1 MDVEI
6 TLLTTTS
13 TQDEFGVWR
22 ESVTPRTVLAQL
34 SSVTRNEFF
43 QAGQMGLSPEF
54 VFSVFMG
61 EYKGERTLIY
71 NGKKYGIYRTYLT
84 TNDYI
89 ELYAEQK
96 AGV

>member
-6 TLLTTTS
+6 TLIRTEKS
-13 TQDEFGVWR
+13 RDEYGVWR
-22 ESVTPRTVLAQL
+22 ETVTPRVVMAQL
-34 SSVTRNEFF
+34 SSVTRQEFF
-43 QAGQMGLSPEF
+43 QAGQMGLSPEY

-71 NGKKYGIYRTYLT
+71 NGRKYGIYRTYLT